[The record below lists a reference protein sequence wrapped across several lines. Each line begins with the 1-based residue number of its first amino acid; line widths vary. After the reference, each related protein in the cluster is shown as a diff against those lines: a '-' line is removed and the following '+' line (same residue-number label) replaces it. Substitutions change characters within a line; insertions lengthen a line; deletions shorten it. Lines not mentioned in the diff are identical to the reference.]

1 MSQHKD
7 RQICRQVYD
16 ALGWALA
23 EIDDPLL
30 DDLALIAVEPAPDAS
45 RVLVTLAATNPDL
58 DIAAAKARLLEVMGE
73 LRAEVAAEIHR
84 RRVPELSFQIA
95 PAPPRPAP

>member
-1 MSQHKD
+1 MSDHKD

-23 EIDDPLL
+23 DLDDPLL
-30 DDLALIAVEPAPDAS
+30 DDLALVAVEPAPDAS
-45 RVLVTLAATNPDL
+45 RVLVSLQSTNPEVDL
-58 DIAAAKARLLEVMGE
+58 DAAKERLLEVMGE
-73 LRAEVAAEIHR
+73 LRAEVAAEITR

-95 PAPPRPAP
+95 AAPVKPTE